1 MARTNQSTSALLLSW
16 LLIAV
21 AAADSDESVLL
32 AKLPVPKPEAA
43 SPAPD
48 IASALAA
55 LVAAKDVTPSAPKA
69 APSMPGMPATAPD
82 LASALT
88 EKAKQF
94 FGAFAAPAPQA
105 PPPAAASLA
114 SSLTSELA
122 ALLLPKQAG
131 TPDPLET
138 VKLTKQYVPIEKDGT
153 TIAYKT
159 AYFGKLHTGGPIPK
173 DFTVVFDTGS
183 AHLVLPS
190 SACQSETC
198 LKHNRY
204 DEMSSLSA
212 YPIEHDGSRLP
223 KGKISAHS
231 VSITFGTGQ
240 VSGTFVREKA
250 CLGATDDPE
259 KWCPSINMVVANQ
272 MSESPFGL
280 FHFDGILGLGL
291 EGLAL
296 SPSFSFFGQMV
307 SQRPSMQ
314 PQFSVFLAR
323 TDEGESSISFGGHD
337 DKKAASDVQW
347 VPVAKPELGYWQVR
361 IHQVRIGNTVL
372 DECADG
378 GCYAILDTGTSLLG
392 APRQVIRM
400 MHQHLS
406 QDVLVALQGSGEG
419 EGQVSKEVGTEAAS
433 KDCRQQ
439 EGSLLTFDMGLG
451 SQSITLEPEDYFRPK
466 PFNMT
471 VPQNPNAWKLTCRSL
486 LLPLDLQEPI
496 GPRTFILG
504 EPVLRKYYTIYDWA
518 KRRIGF
524 ATANHSQDGENA
536 DGGAIGAPQA
546 GSLIAG
552 APLPRAS
559 NQGMSNKSDPAV
571 IAI

>member
-1 MARTNQSTSALLLSW
+1 MSTVSRQSWWAFLLSCLLL
-16 LLIAV
+16 
-21 AAADSDESVLL
+21 AAAASDESVQA
-32 AKLPVPKPEAA
+32 AKPKEP

-48 IASALAA
+48 VASALAA
-55 LVAAKDVTPSAPKA
+55 LAAARGVTPKSAP
-69 APSMPGMPATAPD
+69 APPPSD
-82 LASALT
+82 LASALA
-88 EKAKQF
+88 EKAKKF
-94 FGAFAAPAPQA
+94 FGVFAPTPAAPD
-105 PPPAAASLA
+105 LA
-114 SSLTSELA
+114 SELA
-122 ALLLPKQAG
+122 ALLPAESG

-138 VKLTKQYVPIEKDGT
+138 VKLTKQYVPIEKDGA

-159 AYFGKLHTGGPIPK
+159 AYFGKLHAGGPIPQ

-204 DEMSSLSA
+204 DEKSSEEG
-212 YPIEHDGSRLP
+212 YPIEHDGTRLS
-223 KGKISAHS
+223 KGKTSAHS

-250 CLGATDDPE
+250 CLGSSNIAAG
-259 KWCPSINMVVANQ
+259 KSCPSINMVVANQ

-296 SPSFSFFGQMV
+296 NPSFSFFGQMV
-307 SQRPSMQ
+307 SQRPFMQ

-323 TDEGESSISFGGHD
+323 TDDGESSISFGGHD
-337 DKKAASDVQW
+337 RKKAASDVQW

-361 IHQVRIGNTVL
+361 IHQVRIGDIVL
-372 DECADG
+372 DDCADG
-378 GCYAILDTGTSLLG
+378 GCHAILDTGTSLLG
-392 APRQVIRM
+392 APRQAIRT

-406 QDVLVALQGSGEG
+406 RDVLVALQGLGQG
-419 EGQVSKEVGTEAAS
+419 DGQVSEEAAREAATR
-433 KDCRQQ
+433 DCRQQ
-439 EGSLLTFDMGLG
+439 EGSLLTFDMGPG
-451 SQSITLEPEDYFRPK
+451 TQSITLEPEDYFRPK

-471 VPQNPNAWKLTCRSL
+471 VPQHDNAWKLTCRSL

-524 ATANHSQDGENA
+524 ATADHSQDGTTT

-552 APLPRAS
+552 APLPRTSGRGFSNAS
-559 NQGMSNKSDPAV
+559 DTAV